1 MKGAMAIHGDFSSFP
16 LPELLQWLDSS
27 RKTGTLNLLS
37 WEGGQ
42 RSLYLLSGQVLA
54 VSNEGL
60 WGRLARVLALA
71 KLADGAAVLAALKA
85 LPPTGEDVDSV
96 FQAHNVDPKLVRELV
111 REEMFGSMTD
121 QTKGGHGA
129 FHWSED
135 LDRSGE
141 EWAPCEMS
149 LRELL
154 FESLR
159 WVDEQG
165 DVDRVLPGDALTVRS
180 KVQPGPRHSLMHR
193 ILLTLCAGGQNLG
206 RLRLSLGLARS
217 STTRRVFELLRARQ
231 VEVEGAPEVVVD
243 PVTDMLEKGAVLVRE
258 RQYDAAELV
267 CSSLLASD
275 PADRR
280 VREFSRMVHSEH
292 VAALY
297 AQMPPLAV
305 PVVQPDPDAQ
315 SLLNSEE
322 RQVMGLVNGTWDVST
337 LVLASSGRELDT
349 LKILAKLVRMGL
361 LRVQ

>member
-1 MKGAMAIHGDFSSFP
+1 MALHGDFSSFP

-27 RKTGTLNLLS
+27 RKTGTLQLLS
-37 WEGGQ
+37 WEGGE
-42 RSLYLLSGQVLA
+42 RSLFLLSGQVLA

-60 WGRLARVLALA
+60 WGRVARVLALA

-85 LPPTGEDVDSV
+85 MPSNGEDVDSV
-96 FQAHNVDPKLVRELV
+96 FQAHNVDAKLVRELV
-111 REEMFGSMTD
+111 REEMFGSMAD

-129 FHWSED
+129 FHWTED

-141 EWAPCEMS
+141 EWAPCELS

-159 WVDEQG
+159 WVDEQA
-165 DVDRVLPGDALTVRS
+165 DVDRVLPGDALTVRA
-180 KVQPGPRHSLMHR
+180 KAQPSPRQPLMHR
-193 ILLTLCAGGQNLG
+193 ILLSMCAGGQNLG

-217 STTRRVFELLRARQ
+217 STTRRVFELLRAKQ

-243 PVTDMLEKGAVLVRE
+243 PVTDMLEKGAVLMRE
-258 RQYDAAELV
+258 RQYDAADLV
-267 CSSLLASD
+267 CASLLASD

-280 VREFSRMVHSEH
+280 VREFARMVQSEH

-305 PVVQPDPDAQ
+305 PELVSDPETQ
-315 SLLNSEE
+315 SLLNPEE
-322 RQVMGLVNGTWDVST
+322 RQVLGLVNSSWDIST
-337 LVLASSGRELDT
+337 LVLASALRELDT

-361 LRVQ
+361 LRLK